1 MVMIIMVI
9 FVVRSKKM
17 TGIFPFQAR
26 MAEMKLAQMSMDIG
40 IADQALLGNV
50 WEWKDLPFYYV
61 VILSN
66 KVTLIRGAPQKNK
79 TVFFGKTFP
88 NMGGRGDLFHNRP
101 KNHPENLLF
110 WPEFYLWRS
119 RISQKPWGGWV
130 GSKI

>member
-26 MAEMKLAQMSMDIG
+26 RAEMKSAQMSMDIG

-79 TVFFGKTFP
+79 TVFWENFP
-88 NMGGRGDLFHNRP
+88 
-101 KNHPENLLF
+101 K
-110 WPEFYLWRS
+110 Y
-119 RISQKPWGGWV
+119 GW
-130 GSKI
+130 